1 MLTLDWNIFWIVV
14 NIIILFIL
22 LRIFLFKPIN
32 NIMEKR
38 EALITNEINEAETK
52 NKQAEELKVQYEDSL
67 KNAKDESLQI
77 VNSAK
82 ERAQVQYDQI
92 VEKAN
97 EDAANIV
104 QQANKAAQADR
115 DQMMREAHAELADL
129 ALAAASKVLG
139 SSVESDANRKM
150 LDDFLSEEGQYR

>member
-150 LDDFLSEEGQYR
+150 LDDFLSEEG

>member
-1 MLTLDWNIFWIVV
+1 VLTLDWNIFWIVV

-150 LDDFLSEEGQYR
+150 LDDFLSEEG